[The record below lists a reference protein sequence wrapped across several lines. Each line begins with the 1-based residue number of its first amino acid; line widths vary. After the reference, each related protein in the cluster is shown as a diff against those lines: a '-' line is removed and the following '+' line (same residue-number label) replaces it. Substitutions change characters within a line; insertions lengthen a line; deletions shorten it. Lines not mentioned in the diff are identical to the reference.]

1 MNSTFNPN
9 KPCQVTDVLIEAIGL
24 MLQIPKLMPWG
35 SLMILTVTVWGGPVY
50 KLEFKQVLCEIL
62 VGLRN

>member
-35 SLMILTVTVWGGPVY
+35 TLMILTVTVWGPVY
-50 KLEFKQVLCEIL
+50 KLEFKQVLGEIL